1 MWPAHGSDAG
11 EQGKVRFPPLRLMF
25 ACELDLT
32 RLMALFAGG
41 AVTDDL
47 LALRARA
54 RLGLRYARLDAP
66 ISSRRNTGWSLG
78 SGSLVKHGSTA
89 RPQTFR

>member
-1 MWPAHGSDAG
+1 M
-11 EQGKVRFPPLRLMF
+11 RFPPPRLT
-25 ACELDLT
+25 ACEPDPA
-32 RLMALFAGG
+32 RLMALFADG

-54 RLGLRYARLDAP
+54 RPGLRYARLDAP

-78 SGSLVKHGSTA
+78 SGSWVKHGFTV

>member
-1 MWPAHGSDAG
+1 M
-11 EQGKVRFPPLRLMF
+11 RFPPPRLT
-25 ACELDLT
+25 ACELDPA
-32 RLMALFAGG
+32 RLMALFADG

-47 LALRARA
+47 PALRDRS
-54 RLGLRYARLDAP
+54 RPGLCYARLDAP
-66 ISSRRNTGWSLG
+66 ISSTRNTGWSLG